1 MKELKKQL
9 TNPYVYVFLAT
20 YYGIWLWWEFIQLPF
35 SNPAGIISYLPSIGY
50 NPTNNIV
57 RFVFAILFPPLACLL
72 FWWLNNGGKKF
83 FGSNRLRKIV
93 AGMLIAGS
101 LLLCVGMGIVQN
113 STNPKNNP
121 VGQESSHA
129 QIDSFHEGEALG
141 PAVSYQDPNLK
152 PYKDYVFVHGVFQ
165 DPGRAVLAFK
175 VFGRSIGA
183 VRAMATILTI
193 ITFMMVYA
201 LLLVL
206 FKGNILKSSFGLSLF
221 GLVLT
226 PTATLPF
233 IGKYIVGIQLP
244 FRDITTIIIL
254 ISAIFAFRYAAKN
267 HRLYTALAS
276 GVIGFMACINFA
288 NSMDRAIYGVF
299 IALFWLV
306 LMAFVSKQK
315 MFTRTILPAFTL
327 GGLLGIPVVGMALK
341 WDFIDFI
348 RFIKTI
354 SHYKEYLD
362 GMPFTRPEVPISLLL
377 IATSVGITIL
387 GAWFLKVWQ
396 ATKKSKRTFMDRV
409 KLLRSPIT
417 NLINQHFVVILLF
430 VTGVLFLRSAIGRA
444 DIGHFIYSIQW
455 LYILGIFLFVR
466 WLFDRKTAT
475 PLLIY
480 LSILVFVITL
490 GFFMGSV
497 KKIDLARDAFPIN
510 VSDDKFVRQDHLQT
524 AQFLRDNLSGDEN
537 FVTLTS
543 EASWYYL
550 VNKPSPVQYPIVWFA
565 FMPQQR
571 QSLAA
576 SIQNNDNIKYIIT
589 NNNWTSTFDYVPVN
603 ERLPEVFDI
612 LYKQY
617 EPVQGFGQQTV
628 WQRK

>member
-1 MKELKKQL
+1 
-9 TNPYVYVFLAT
+9 
-20 YYGIWLWWEFIQLPF
+20 
-35 SNPAGIISYLPSIGY
+35 
-50 NPTNNIV
+50 
-57 RFVFAILFPPLACLL
+57 
-72 FWWLNNGGKKF
+72 
-83 FGSNRLRKIV
+83 
-93 AGMLIAGS
+93 
-101 LLLCVGMGIVQN
+101 MGIVQS
-113 STNPKNNP
+113 STDPKNNP

-129 QIDSFHEGEALG
+129 QLDSFHEGEALG
-141 PAVSYQDPNLK
+141 PAISYQDPNLK

-175 VFGRSIGA
+175 LFGQSIGA
-183 VRAMATILTI
+183 VRALATILTI
-193 ITFMMVYA
+193 VAFMMVYA
-201 LLLVL
+201 LFLVL
-206 FKGNILKSSFGLSLF
+206 FRGNILKSSLALSLF
-221 GLVLT
+221 GLLLT
-226 PTATLPF
+226 PAAMLPF
-233 IGKYIVGIQLP
+233 IGSYIVGIQLP
-244 FRDITTIIIL
+244 FRDITTILIL
-254 ISAIFAFRYAAKN
+254 ISAILAFRYAAKN
-267 HRLYTALAS
+267 HRLYTALTS
-276 GVIGFMACINFA
+276 GIIGFIACINFA

-315 MFTRTILPAFTL
+315 MFTRTILPSFVV
-327 GGLLGIPVVGMALK
+327 GGIFGIPVVGIALK
-341 WDFIDFI
+341 WDFVHFI
-348 RFIKTI
+348 SFIKTI
-354 SHYKEYLD
+354 SHYKEFLD
-362 GMPFTRPEVPISLLL
+362 GIPFARPGVPISLLL
-377 IATSVGITIL
+377 VATSVGITIL

-396 ATKKSKRTFMDRV
+396 GTKKSKRTFIDRV

-430 VTGVLFLRSAIGRA
+430 ATGVLFLRSAIGRA

-466 WLFDRKTAT
+466 WLYARKPVT
-475 PLLIY
+475 PLLIF
-480 LSILVFVITL
+480 LSILIFVITL
-490 GFFMGSV
+490 GYFMGNT
-497 KKIDLARDAFPIN
+497 KRIDLAKDAFPIN

-571 QSLAA
+571 QSLAT

-589 NNNWTSTFDYVPVN
+589 NNNWTSNFDYVPVN
-603 ERLPEVFDI
+603 ERLPEVFDT